1 MNYCK
6 FQLLTVMKSSKRF
19 MDFVVLFRIRL
30 FNGNINTFI
39 GSNSPFM
46 NKAINWFFLFLHW
59 EMTIMSLM
67 KKTSQII
74 GSFSKLV
81 KLMLTNLSTSKMLH
95 LFKIKIFSLKNRYSK
110 SSTRFLRTPVLIK
123 MTSN

>member
-30 FNGNINTFI
+30 FNGNINTFR

-46 NKAINWFFLFLHW
+46 NKAIN
-59 EMTIMSLM
+59 
-67 KKTSQII
+67 
-74 GSFSKLV
+74 
-81 KLMLTNLSTSKMLH
+81 
-95 LFKIKIFSLKNRYSK
+95 
-110 SSTRFLRTPVLIK
+110 
-123 MTSN
+123 